1 MSSANISEKTE
12 LTAYKLILTKIESR
26 SFSSKHVSAEIKK
39 KILDAAR
46 VTGSGMNVQH
56 WRFVLIQD
64 KDNLEQLATDSKT
77 GKWVTNANFAV
88 IVLTD
93 PQYYFHMI
101 DGGRAIQSMMLAAWS
116 FGVASGI
123 YAGIK
128 ADEMRRDFNLPS
140 NLNITA
146 VVAFGY
152 PAKKILGKKDR
163 KPLNEIAFLEKYG
176 QKLNL

>member
-1 MSSANISEKTE
+1 MISANISEKTE
-12 LTAYKLILTKIESR
+12 PNAYKLILTKIESR
-26 SFSSKHVSAEIKK
+26 NFSSKYVSAEIKK

-64 KDNLEQLATDSKT
+64 KGNLEQLAEDSKT

-101 DGGRAIQSMMLAAWS
+101 DAGRAIQSMMLAAWS

-140 NLNITA
+140 NLNIIA

-152 PAKKILGKKDR
+152 PAKKILGKKTES
-163 KPLNEIAFLEKYG
+163 P
-176 QKLNL
+176 

>member
-1 MSSANISEKTE
+1 MNPAV
-12 LTAYKLILTKIESR
+12 
-26 SFSSKHVSAEIKK
+26 FSSKHVSAEIKE

-56 WRFVLIQD
+56 WRFVLVQD
-64 KDNLEQLATDSKT
+64 KGSLEQLAEDSKT

-88 IVLTD
+88 VVLTD

-101 DGGRAIQSMMLAAWS
+101 DAGRAIQSMMLAAWS

-123 YAGIK
+123 YAGVK
-128 ADEMRRDFNLPS
+128 ADEMKRDFNLPS
-140 NLNITA
+140 NLNIIA

-163 KPLNEIAFLEKYG
+163 KPLDEVAFLEKYG
-176 QKLNL
+176 QKLNF